1 MTTDTTLI
9 AGVARAAMLVNLK
22 VGLYSGRK
30 KDTRTQAEVVSAKGS
45 NSSRAASVYKALFA
59 DCKELEAIVKFQARA
74 RKQHYTLTLPWDD
87 AGARLLPVAA
97 LVEYQ
102 NEMSRCRNE
111 FDRLVQNFLDKYD
124 TLVAAAAF
132 QLGALFDRSEYP
144 KREAVAKQF
153 GFDVQYSPLPVAG
166 DFRLDI
172 ETEVQNDLARQ
183 YEQRL
188 QAQLASAQQDAWTR
202 VHEALTRF
210 QDRLQLNEDGT
221 RKIFHDTM
229 VHNAQELCEV
239 LTHLNVTR
247 DPALEKAREQLQH
260 LLAGV
265 DVQDLRKEEGARLTT
280 LQSVNQIL
288 DAFDWGTV

>member
-87 AGARLLPVAA
+87 AGARLLPVTA
-97 LVEYQ
+97 LAEYQ

-111 FDRLVQNFLDKYD
+111 FDRLVQTFLDKYD

-144 KREAVAKQF
+144 KREAAAKQF
-153 GFDVQYSPLPVAG
+153 GFDVQYSPLPIAG

-247 DPALEKAREQLQH
+247 DPALEKAREQLQT

-288 DAFDWGTV
+288 DAFDWGTE